1 MTIFAVDD
9 EPKALRV
16 LCRAIAEAA
25 PDAWIRK
32 FDRPQDVIAAVEGGE
47 VPDVL
52 FSDANMPGMSGVELA
67 KALKKEKNMRF
78 PNAFSGVKKIW
89 LAEILMLLAAVIG
102 IILIFVIAAN
112 GTLVGEDEIVIN
124 EAAKTPI
131 SILGIVSAVVAL
143 VAFVLNL
150 VGLIIARKDDSGFRI
165 ALLVTVLGIIAS
177 AVSAIW
183 STNAGL
189 VKWMDTLTTIFSMFA
204 SYYVLTGIA
213 NLADQIPDA
222 ATKALAL
229 KSRTLVEGSFC
240 ATVIF
245 KLIISIFKIPD
256 GSTLYTILSIVAL
269 LLELVSYILYLR
281 ALSKGKKML
290 AK

>member
-1 MTIFAVDD
+1 
-9 EPKALRV
+9 
-16 LCRAIAEAA
+16 
-25 PDAWIRK
+25 
-32 FDRPQDVIAAVEGGE
+32 
-47 VPDVL
+47 
-52 FSDANMPGMSGVELA
+52 
-67 KALKKEKNMRF
+67 MRF

-89 LAEILMLLAAVIG
+89 LAEILMLLAAVMG
-102 IILIFVIAAN
+102 IIMVIVIANNSIVTDDVIVFNEGVA
-112 GTLVGEDEIVIN
+112 GTPV
-124 EAAKTPI
+124 
-131 SILGIVSAVVAL
+131 SILGIASAVIAL
-143 VAFVLNL
+143 LAFILNL
-150 VGLIIARKDDSGFRI
+150 VGLIVARKDDSGFKI
-165 ALLVTVLGIIAS
+165 ALFVTILGVIAS
-177 AVSAIW
+177 AISAIW

-240 ATVIF
+240 LTVIF
-245 KLIISIFKIPD
+245 KLIINIFNIQN
-256 GSTLYTILSIVAL
+256 GSTIYTILAVVAM

-281 ALSKGKKML
+281 ALSKGKQML

>member
-1 MTIFAVDD
+1 
-9 EPKALRV
+9 
-16 LCRAIAEAA
+16 
-25 PDAWIRK
+25 
-32 FDRPQDVIAAVEGGE
+32 
-47 VPDVL
+47 
-52 FSDANMPGMSGVELA
+52 
-67 KALKKEKNMRF
+67 MRF

-102 IILIFVIAAN
+102 IIMVIVIANNSIVTDDVIVFNEGAA
-112 GTLVGEDEIVIN
+112 GTPV
-124 EAAKTPI
+124 
-131 SILGIVSAVVAL
+131 SILGIASAVIAL
-143 VAFVLNL
+143 LAFILNL
-150 VGLIIARKDDSGFRI
+150 VGLIIARKDDSGFKI
-165 ALLVTVLGIIAS
+165 ALFVTILGVIAS
-177 AVSAIW
+177 AISAIW

-222 ATKALAL
+222 ETKALAL

-240 ATVIF
+240 LTVIF
-245 KLIISIFKIPD
+245 KLIINIFNIQN
-256 GSTLYTILSIVAL
+256 GSTIYTILAVVAM

>member
-1 MTIFAVDD
+1 
-9 EPKALRV
+9 
-16 LCRAIAEAA
+16 
-25 PDAWIRK
+25 
-32 FDRPQDVIAAVEGGE
+32 
-47 VPDVL
+47 
-52 FSDANMPGMSGVELA
+52 
-67 KALKKEKNMRF
+67 MRF

-102 IILIFVIAAN
+102 IIMIFVIAGNSILVDDVIVFNEGEA
-112 GTLVGEDEIVIN
+112 GTPV
-124 EAAKTPI
+124 
-131 SILGIVSAVVAL
+131 SILGIASAVIAL
-143 VAFVLNL
+143 VAFILNL

-165 ALLVTVLGIIAS
+165 ALLVTVLGVIAS

-222 ATKALAL
+222 ETKALAL

-240 ATVIF
+240 LTVIF
-245 KLIISIFKIPD
+245 KLIINIFNIQN
-256 GSTLYTILSIVAL
+256 GSTIYTILAVVAM